1 MIIFDK
7 SRFKWGWI
15 AVTLVI
21 SWLTLVNV
29 VSYFRTGPTQVFLI
43 EKGDLRW
50 LPLWSTAFYFH
61 IASSSVCLALGPLL
75 MIPRLVRYRKLHAIM
90 GYAYL
95 NAVLWVSVPSGL
107 VLSVYAKGGLPS
119 TLGFALT
126 GGLWWAATWLGYRAI
141 RQRNMKSHVCWMIR
155 SYALA
160 LSAVAF
166 RVVQQLVAFTP
177 CPNMTNYIF
186 SIWLSLL
193 ISLWIS
199 ENCIMRLFPKSPNGK
214 LANRSIP
221 VPFLDT
227 VCSKN

>member
-7 SRFKWGWI
+7 SRFKWVWI
-15 AVTLVI
+15 AITLVI

-29 VSYFRTGPTQVFLI
+29 VSYFGTGPTQVFLI
-43 EKGDLRW
+43 EKGELRW
-50 LPLWSTAFYFH
+50 MPLWSTAFYFH
-61 IASSSVCLALGPLL
+61 IVSSSVCLALGPLL
-75 MIPRLVRYRKLHAIM
+75 MIPKLVRYRRLHAIM

-95 NAVLWVSVPSGL
+95 NSVLWVSVPSGL

-119 TLGFALT
+119 MLGFALT

-141 RQRNMKSHVCWMIR
+141 RNRNIRSHVCWMIR

-160 LSAVAF
+160 LSAVVF

-177 CPNMTNYIF
+177 CPNTTNYIF
-186 SIWLSLL
+186 SIWLSLF

-199 ENCIMRLFPKSPNGK
+199 ESCIRRRFPKSPTSK
-214 LANRSIP
+214 RVSRRAP
-221 VPFLDT
+221 VPLVDT
-227 VCSKN
+227 AFTKS

>member
-29 VSYFRTGPTQVFLI
+29 VSYFRTGPAQVFLI

-75 MIPRLVRYRKLHAIM
+75 MTPRLIRYRKLHAIM

-221 VPFLDT
+221 VPFVDT